1 MTTVNDAVETGARAL
16 ADEWSAGERLAV
28 HSDDAFV
35 AARAMWPILS
45 AGLRELHRRYTV
57 YDWDGACPNKGE
69 AHTEAHHHEDNVGDW
84 YCDQLPL
91 RLACDTCR
99 DLYGTAEDWPCA
111 TVRELDRI
119 DKELGL

>member
-45 AGLRELHRRYTV
+45 AGLRGLHECKMVDIFGTGDGMEDVEL
-57 YDWDGACPNKGE
+57 
-69 AHTEAHHHEDNVGDW
+69 
-84 YCDQLPL
+84 
-91 RLACDTCR
+91 CR
-99 DLYGTAEDWPCA
+99 GCSEHFNEWVPWPCP
-111 TVRELDRI
+111 TMKEIQEI